1 MTDEIFE
8 EAYDRLII
16 TTGSWPIVPPI
27 PGINKNNVKLC
38 KNFDHAKDLVSTCGD
53 KKRVIVVG
61 AGYIG
66 IELAEAFYEQKK
78 EVVLIDA
85 LERVMPRYFDKDL
98 TDIVEKEI
106 KDKGMELYLG

>member
-1 MTDEIFE
+1 MKHEVLDLDLEKKCVKVKNLATDEMFE
-8 EAYDRLII
+8 EAYDRLIL
-16 TTGSWPIVPPI
+16 TTGSWPIIPPI

-38 KNFDHAKDLVSTCGD
+38 KNYDHAKELVSTCGD

-78 EVVLIDA
+78 
-85 LERVMPRYFDKDL
+85 
-98 TDIVEKEI
+98 
-106 KDKGMELYLG
+106 